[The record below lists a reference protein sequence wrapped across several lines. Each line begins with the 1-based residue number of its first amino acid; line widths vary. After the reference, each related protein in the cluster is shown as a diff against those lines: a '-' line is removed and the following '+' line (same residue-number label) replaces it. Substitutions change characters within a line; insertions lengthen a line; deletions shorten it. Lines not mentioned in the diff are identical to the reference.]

1 MNLLRHFRG
10 VRFGK
15 GVIHFGQTDTDIR
28 LDRAF
33 FSSAFAVV
41 KINTVITWRRITQKN
56 SNGVLAFGP
65 DMPGPWYNAR
75 YAAHLAG
82 LKITH
87 NSSEADWLFVFDDKT
102 VSDAGKP
109 YENMPSINA
118 SIADISKSH
127 VGKVFKDVFGYSVDI
142 DPLVHV
148 GEAVQKSDDNATH
161 DGKIVICPL
170 RKDELVSGCV
180 YQKLIDGRLSSARSE
195 EMRIAFVGGEIP
207 ILTYKYKD
215 MDKRFT
221 TTYARVDVRT
231 PSDVLSA
238 AEIETLI
245 KFSAA
250 MGLDFGAIDVL
261 RDKHDGRIYVID
273 VNKTCMPVL
282 TLPIRDQMVVLDK
295 IAQSFLRFLT
305 RLKAT

>member
-1 MNLLRHFRG
+1 MNLFRHFRG
-10 VRFGK
+10 VRFRK

-28 LDRAF
+28 LDRF
-33 FSSAFAVV
+33 FFTSAFAVV
-41 KINTVITWRRITQKN
+41 KINTAISWRRMTQKS
-56 SNGVLAFGP
+56 SNGVLAFAP

-75 YAAHLAG
+75 YASHLAG
-82 LKITH
+82 LKIT
-87 NSSEADWLFVFDDKT
+87 NDTAGADWVFVFDDKT
-102 VSDAGKP
+102 LSDAGKT
-109 YENMPSINA
+109 YVNLPSINA
-118 SIADISKSH
+118 SISDISKSH

-142 DPLVHV
+142 DPLTHV

-161 DGKIVICPL
+161 DGKVVICPL

-207 ILTYKYKD
+207 VLTYKYKD

-221 TTYARVDVRT
+221 TTYAQVDVKA

-245 KFSAA
+245 KFCAA

-282 TLPIRDQMVVLDK
+282 TLPIREQMVVLEK
-295 IAQSFLRFLT
+295 IAQSFMRFLT
-305 RLKAT
+305 RLKAS